1 MSLPYIH
8 RLGRTGRAGK
18 SGEGVIVLAPF
29 EKDFLKAEVADLPIE
44 AIRPELTDPAV
55 EESVKEEITKHMA
68 YMDSETVR
76 EVYTAYLGY
85 CKC

>member
-1 MSLPYIH
+1 MRVDSVTPVP
-8 RLGRTGRAGK
+8 
-18 SGEGVIVLAPF
+18 SPAP
-29 EKDFLKAEVADLPIE
+29 VQ
-44 AIRPELTDPAV
+44 TDPAV